1 MNASLLDILLRSE
14 IFNFWPWC
22 LVQKSNQ
29 EVIREGIDQ
38 KIISPIWYLLL
49 RLSNY
54 KSGNSDAVLV
64 CASAAAAVRSISIT
78 FGARTVAH
86 PRSGL
91 IKCTW
96 RRLSRIVEVQK
107 VGFPTWTKKSKE
119 TRTIVYSDTFPKPI
133 TKWSIVTCTQKKFG
147 LSGNGENLLTCQS
160 GWSPPSHSF
169 PKVWLRVRFNDDK

>member
-1 MNASLLDILLRSE
+1 MNASHILLRSK
-14 IFNFWPWC
+14 IFSFWPWC

-78 FGARTVAH
+78 FGAGTVAR

-107 VGFPTWTKKSKE
+107 VGFPIWRKKIKWNMNHCLFRYFSK
-119 TRTIVYSDTFPKPI
+119 TNHKMVDRNMYSEND
-133 TKWSIVTCTQKKFG
+133 G

-169 PKVWLRVRFNDDK
+169 PKV